1 MWCASPLSILIS
13 INSRALSS
21 ASRCLLSSLTTPP
34 LSLGQTPLFMILS
47 NPWHRHL
54 LVDRRY
60 TLRRTRAATSR
71 HTPAPR
77 RAEGERLM
85 GFLDRLFGRKEEP
98 REQPL
103 PPTSH
108 GPSDEGHPP
117 ADADEQALQRYRYL
131 LKTAPPET
139 IEQAHEEAFAK
150 LTPSQRAQA
159 LRELAAETPE
169 GERAALAGGRED
181 PKSLARLAR
190 RAEMRQP
197 GTMGRLFGGTGR
209 PSGTGRMMS
218 GMGGMGGSIF
228 TSLAAGFVGSV
239 IAQEFLCSMGD
250 FGFGE
255 DDTSEESADSGTA
268 DNSGD
273 DSGSGDYGSGGD
285 YGGGDYGGGDYGGG
299 DFGGGDFGGGD
310 F

>member
-1 MWCASPLSILIS
+1 
-13 INSRALSS
+13 
-21 ASRCLLSSLTTPP
+21 
-34 LSLGQTPLFMILS
+34 
-47 NPWHRHL
+47 
-54 LVDRRY
+54 
-60 TLRRTRAATSR
+60 
-71 HTPAPR
+71 
-77 RAEGERLM
+77 M
-85 GFLDRLFGRKEEP
+85 GLLDRLFGRKEEP
-98 REQPL
+98 REQPPV

-108 GPSDEGHPP
+108 GPSDERHQP

-169 GERAALAGGRED
+169 GERAALTGERED
-181 PKSLARLAR
+181 PKSLARLAT
-190 RAEMRQP
+190 RAEIRQP
-197 GTMGRLFGGTGR
+197 GTMERLFGGTGR
-209 PSGTGRMMS
+209 GS
-218 GMGGMGGSIF
+218 GMGGMMGGMGGTIL

-239 IAQEFLCSMGD
+239 IAQEFLGSMDD

-255 DDTSEESADSGTA
+255 GDTSEQSGDSGTA
-268 DNSGD
+268 DNSSGD
-273 DSGSGDYGSGGD
+273 DSGS
-285 YGGGDYGGGDYGGG
+285 GDYGGG